1 MRRWMKHTA
10 IAVVGVAAAAA
21 LLGATQGTQTDPL
34 VTVSYLNDVVTP
46 KILSQVDTQLT
57 QRESALTDKLDAA
70 IDQYDSDM
78 DAKLA
83 SAGGGSTSSVFQV
96 VTLQSG
102 KKLTGGVGC
111 EFLLR
116 GGSALCVA
124 ASAPGLIDTT
134 GGSTLPNGQALVLNH
149 LYLSTAAG
157 RGLTAASTVT
167 VLVRGSYTVG

>member
-1 MRRWMKHTA
+1 MKHTLA
-10 IAVVGVAAAAA
+10 AVFGVVTVAV

-46 KILSQVDTQLT
+46 HILSQVDTRLT
-57 QRESALTDKLDAA
+57 QRESALTAKLDAA
-70 IDQYDSDM
+70 IDQYSSDM

-83 SAGGGSTSSVFQV
+83 AGGESVSSVFQV
-96 VTLQSG
+96 VTLQNG

-116 GGSALCVA
+116 GGSAVCVA

-134 GGSTLPNGQALVLNH
+134 GGSTLPSGQALILNH
-149 LYLSTAAG
+149 LYLSTAEG
-157 RGLTAASTVT
+157 RGLLATGAVT
-167 VLVRGSYTVG
+167 VLVRGSYTIE